1 MNKRMMIAMVSL
13 CMSAASCTAGG
24 ASSAVSAV
32 NTGSGVQH
40 APVTL
45 NLWSFYTGREFDQ
58 YTSVLADFKA
68 KYPWITIAHSPG
80 KTDQDLLRS
89 VNSGTAPDLAVSAG
103 PDNVAKFCDS
113 KAYQDLTPFL
123 QQDGM
128 DITKIIPEPALRY
141 TSYKGNQ
148 CTLPVLSDAYGLY
161 YNTAMFQKAQITTLP
176 KTLDELTA
184 DAKALT
190 QFNTDGSIKVA
201 GFVPLSS
208 FYEAGALYNGVYS
221 GGQWYDANGKSAFGT
236 DSSWASLL
244 TWQKDFITKVY
255 GAEGYSKLQNFV
267 SALGGP
273 NSEWSTS
280 QGFETSQIAMSLDG
294 EWRTA
299 FITDDKSKVPYATVP
314 FPVAAAH
321 PELYGAGQIGGDVI
335 GIPSN
340 APHPAEAW
348 LLLRYLA
355 TDTGAQTKL
364 AQVLGNVPTTFEA
377 LKDPTLNNDPH
388 FKPFLDIFANPHS
401 AFKPLTVIGQ
411 GDSDLWSAFVND
423 WEAGKVSDLQAGLV
437 NVANQIDQQFQLG

>member
-13 CMSAASCTAGG
+13 CMSAAACTAGG

-32 NTGSGVQH
+32 NTASGVQH

-45 NLWSFYTGREFDQ
+45 NLWSFYTGREFNQ
-58 YTSVLADFKA
+58 YASVLADFKA

-89 VNSGTAPDLAVSAG
+89 VNSGTAPDLAISAG

-161 YNTAMFQKAQITTLP
+161 YNTAMFQKANITTPP
-176 KTLDELTA
+176 KTLDELTI

-208 FYEAGALYNGVYS
+208 FYESGALYNGVYS

-299 FITDDKSKVPYATVP
+299 FITGDKSKVPYATAP

-348 LLLRYLA
+348 LLLKYLA
-355 TDTGAQTKL
+355 TDTGAETKL
-364 AQVLGNVPTTFEA
+364 AEALGNVPTTFEA

-411 GDSDLWSAFVND
+411 GDSDLWSAFVDD